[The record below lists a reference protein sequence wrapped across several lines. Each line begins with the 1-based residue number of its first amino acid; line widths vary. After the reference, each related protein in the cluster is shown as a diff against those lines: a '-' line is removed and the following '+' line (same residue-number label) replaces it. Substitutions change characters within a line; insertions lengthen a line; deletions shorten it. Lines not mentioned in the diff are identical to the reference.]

1 MENIMTKSNTQT
13 NAIPSY
19 ELIAE
24 SIINEWNLAS
34 LDTPDRQF
42 NQASGEENVYYN
54 SDVVYLLGDICNQLA
69 FSLVGNMKDGIVRGK
84 QGYLDKCEQLA
95 NDEQR
100 NNPDTYIGSMADT
113 KKQQATASYDNA
125 YMMFNAMTATFN
137 AITGWTWGGSLTA
150 NDKGRTWYQMHK
162 DSMSSLRYTAKTKIN
177 DADTRKAMLARLSS
191 KK

>member
-54 SDVVYLLGDICNQLA
+54 SDVTSTHSYKGDNH
-69 FSLVGNMKDGIVRGK
+69 GWNT
-84 QGYLDKCEQLA
+84 
-95 NDEQR
+95 
-100 NNPDTYIGSMADT
+100 NNTS
-113 KKQQATASYDNA
+113 
-125 YMMFNAMTATFN
+125 
-137 AITGWTWGGSLTA
+137 
-150 NDKGRTWYQMHK
+150 
-162 DSMSSLRYTAKTKIN
+162 
-177 DADTRKAMLARLSS
+177 RL
-191 KK
+191 